1 MDKLHLILLCAYG
14 VVNLVVFIMY
24 GADKGKAK
32 RDKWRIPES
41 TLIFAAVLGIIG
53 GLAGMI
59 VFHHKTRKPKFSVGL
74 PLILAAEAGLAFFIT
89 QKM

>member
-1 MDKLHLILLCAYG
+1 MDKLHLILLCVYG
-14 VVNLVVFIMY
+14 AVNLVVFIMY
-24 GADKGKAK
+24 GADKSKAK

-53 GLAGMI
+53 ALAGMI

-74 PLILAAEAGLAFFIT
+74 PLILAAEAAIAFYIT